1 MVKSGVL
8 PERRSYLRSYLEET
22 RDGLIRDLGPL
33 EADLT
38 VAQRVLV
45 DRVLSK
51 LCILRVTEEWLK
63 EHGLFTTGGE
73 LQPVLATAYLAY
85 CNSLRLDLVA
95 LGLDKR
101 KAGEILAPFEIVER
115 SERAVAGR
123 SSAGPDDGQG
133 SDGLGDGDSGPDDE
147 KEASGLRSE
156 GRSPGG

>member
-8 PERRSYLRSYLEET
+8 PERRSYLRAYLEET
-22 RDGLIRDLGPL
+22 RAGLIRDLGPV
-33 EADLT
+33 ETDLT

-63 EHGLFTTGGE
+63 EHGLFTSAGE
-73 LQPVLATAYLAY
+73 LQPVLGTAYLAY

-101 KAGEILAPFEIVER
+101 RAGEILAPFEIVAKEG
-115 SERAVAGR
+115 SGRAVEGQSPAGE
-123 SSAGPDDGQG
+123 GQVMG
-133 SDGLGDGDSGPDDE
+133 EGQE
-147 KEASGLRSE
+147 KLS
-156 GRSPGG
+156 